1 MLSYLKTKQSCV
13 KMIQIVKKG
22 KLYISLFNISFWIFL
37 FLMARNFWMI
47 ILKRGVFLV
56 YSNSKIKFSFLD
68 NAFLQAL
75 ALDDSLG
82 KD

>member
-1 MLSYLKTKQSCV
+1 
-13 KMIQIVKKG
+13 
-22 KLYISLFNISFWIFL
+22 
-37 FLMARNFWMI
+37 MARNFWMI